1 MAINR
6 DATRAL
12 AQSIRDHA
20 PEATT
25 FCISSLAAREPALS
39 AYARSKRAGEDAL
52 RQILGTRADI
62 LRPAAVYGPGDR
74 GTLIFFQLAR
84 LARVPLLSNER
95 ARISVIQV
103 EDLCAAIVSALRN
116 GPSGAVRTVGDRRP
130 DGYTWRELMHAAAAA
145 VGRSDARFFRVP
157 GAVLRRLA
165 WIEIGSAS
173 CRERLCQYV

>member
-74 GTLIFFQLAR
+74 ETLIFFQLAR
-84 LARVPLLSNER
+84 LARVPLLGNER

-103 EDLCAAIVSALRN
+103 E
-116 GPSGAVRTVGDRRP
+116 
-130 DGYTWRELMHAAAAA
+130 
-145 VGRSDARFFRVP
+145 
-157 GAVLRRLA
+157 
-165 WIEIGSAS
+165 EIGRAS
-173 CRERLCQYV
+173 CRERVCQSV

>member
-6 DATRAL
+6 DAHRAL

-25 FCISSLAAREPALS
+25 FCSSSLAAREPALS

-74 GTLIFFQLAR
+74 ETLIFFQLAR
-84 LARVPLLSNER
+84 LARVPLLGNER

-103 EDLCAAIVSALRN
+103 EDLCAAIVSALR
-116 GPSGAVRTVGDRRP
+116 SEEHTSELQSLMRISYAVFC
-130 DGYTWRELMHAAAAA
+130 LKKKIK
-145 VGRSDARFFRVP
+145 RV
-157 GAVLRRLA
+157 
-165 WIEIGSAS
+165 IH
-173 CRERLCQYV
+173 